1 MFMTESLAI
10 AKYCARLA
18 GCTVE
23 GNRSKAVE
31 DMFEGYV
38 SDLFGKVAK
47 LANMPVNEETAKARS
62 DFKNSVISQIA
73 PIEKHLGMMFKW
85 VCGDKLSWVDFFLHQ
100 VFENEKYKK
109 YCDKIDFKLAFGAPL
124 DW

>member
-1 MFMTESLAI
+1 M
-10 AKYCARLA
+10 
-18 GCTVE
+18 
-23 GNRSKAVE
+23 
-31 DMFEGYV
+31 

-100 VFENEKYKK
+100 VFMYIKEIQPEIKTKCPNLVQHSNQMFENEKYKN
-109 YCDKIDFKLAFGAPL
+109 YCDKINFKLAFGAPL